1 MRIQHITAAVAAAA
15 LLLSGCSSMSL
26 NSSEI
31 LAPPRAAGDR
41 AGIQKMIED
50 DTGGRYE
57 LIYPSNS
64 DHKSG
69 VITHDLN
76 ADGVDEAVALYKGS
90 DGKAHVMIAEKQGD
104 SYRSAGVEALSSTS
118 VIDLRFADV
127 DGSGREEVIIGCG
140 EDTDSAVLS
149 AFFTDGEP
157 SMVTVAKGFID
168 YITGD
173 FDGDSRDDI
182 LVLIPASAEA
192 SAKADLMI
200 CGDNGF
206 ESKSSCEV
214 DSSIKTYAKLTF
226 SNVNDGQKGALLDGV
241 TPDDKY
247 TTQVLYYDSA
257 DKTLINPLFVA
268 SGYRDTSRTQKVF
281 STDIDGD
288 GITEFPLCG
297 LSEHNKK
304 DDIST
309 VCPLVL
315 WCRYETTQLAPVA
328 KDYTMLCDQAGFQL
342 RVDEEQ
348 TRTLTARYDADAFT
362 LHEVEYKDNEPQ
374 TGRTILTVRRYEP
387 GSFDSSS
394 SSEVVLYENST
405 ATYTYTL
412 ADNSPFTDETVKN
425 SFIPMES

>member
-1 MRIQHITAAVAAAA
+1 MRIQHITAAVVAAA

-31 LAPPRAAGDR
+31 LAPPRAAGDV
-41 AGIQKMIED
+41 ADIQKLIEE

-57 LIYPSNS
+57 LLYPSNS

-69 VITHDLN
+69 VMMHDLN

-104 SYRSAGVEALSSTS
+104 SYRSAGAATLSSTS
-118 VIDLRFADV
+118 VIDLRFADI

-140 EDTDSAVLS
+140 EETDSAVLS

-173 FDGDSRDDI
+173 LDGDSRDDI

-241 TPDDKY
+241 TPDGKY

-297 LSEHNKK
+297 LSEHGKK

-348 TRTLTARYDADAFT
+348 TRTLTARYEADVFT

-374 TGRTILTVRRYEP
+374 TGRTILTIRRYDP
-387 GSFDSSS
+387 GSVDSSS
-394 SSEVVLYENST
+394 SPDTILYESST
-405 ATYTYTL
+405 ATYTYVL
-412 ADNSPFTDETVKN
+412 ADDAPITDETVKN